1 MDHLPHRNLYTR
13 IKASA
18 KGVGLFAIR
27 DIPQGTKL
35 FVGDLCPTVRIPF
48 SEVAGIADPLVRQMY
63 IDFCPLVGEHFLAP
77 QDFNQMTMSWYL
89 NHSDTPNVVVTPD
102 LQFTTSQFVASGPNS
117 PRTIGPTAIMPGNI
131 SPAGK
136 ELSRRLG
143 DEVGVPA
150 KGTIKREAEV
160 LVRRGSALR
169 WAKVTKN
176 DISP

>member
-1 MDHLPHRNLYTR
+1 MVNSVSVGRDLSEARALGGGPDRNRLMDHFPHRNLYTR

-27 DIPQGTKL
+27 HIPQGTKL

-48 SEVAGIADPLVRQMY
+48 SEVAGIADPVVRQMY

-102 LQFTTSQFVASGPNS
+102 LQFTTSRFVASGTELTADY
-117 PRTIGPTAIMPGNI
+117 RTYSDHARKYIAAWQGAKPEIG
-131 SPAGK
+131 
-136 ELSRRLG
+136 
-143 DEVGVPA
+143 
-150 KGTIKREAEV
+150 
-160 LVRRGSALR
+160 
-169 WAKVTKN
+169 
-176 DISP
+176 